1 MTLNK
6 YLLSVV
12 SMLALCAVAYAEE
25 DTRPVL
31 PNVARQVLMNAA
43 VSPEKPISN
52 VEIHELTLG
61 PKRKGPLHLHPV
73 PVFAVIK
80 EGAIM
85 FQIEGEAPQHL
96 KTGDVFY
103 EPANVRIAH
112 IDNESDTP
120 AKLVVLYMLGKDEHE
135 LVRILEK

>member
-1 MTLNK
+1 MNK
-6 YLLSVV
+6 HLLAAL
-12 SMLALCAVAYAEE
+12 SMFSLCTFAVAAEN
-25 DTRPVL
+25 TQPVL
-31 PNVARQVLMNAA
+31 PNVARQILLDAA
-43 VSPEKPISN
+43 VSPEKSIAN
-52 VEIHELTLG
+52 VEIQELTFA

-73 PVFAVIK
+73 PVFSVIK

-112 IDNESDTP
+112 IDNEGDTP
-120 AKLVVLYMLGKDEHE
+120 AKLVVFYMLGKDDHE
-135 LVRILEK
+135 FVRILEK